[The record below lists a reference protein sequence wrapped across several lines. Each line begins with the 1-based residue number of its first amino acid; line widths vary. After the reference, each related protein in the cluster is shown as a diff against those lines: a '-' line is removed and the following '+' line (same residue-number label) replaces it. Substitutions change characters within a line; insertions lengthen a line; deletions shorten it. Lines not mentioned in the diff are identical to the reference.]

1 MLDVSVWTTAS
12 PHLALHPLGAL
23 GQPGSTGP
31 AGHEPRHAS
40 PRLSQ
45 ALRDR
50 ECIAVVCVRAE
61 RGQNIRVG
69 ERKKVSEQTSDFSS
83 CGSEELHR
91 DPVRAA
97 GAHGGGAEGDTLPCS
112 PLEQLLGGKGL
123 CLLMSHEV

>member
-1 MLDVSVWTTAS
+1 M
-12 PHLALHPLGAL
+12 
-23 GQPGSTGP
+23 
-31 AGHEPRHAS
+31 
-40 PRLSQ
+40 
-45 ALRDR
+45 
-50 ECIAVVCVRAE
+50 
-61 RGQNIRVG
+61 G

-112 PLEQLLGGKGL
+112 PLERLLGGKGL